1 MVQDMTSILGSCS
14 WSFPWNS
21 CHRKKKYAKMNISV
35 RCPQVELRFFWIMLL
50 DRKVRN
56 TVQSVHCHL
65 SVNLISFA
73 LLYGEPFQLYAVE
86 CDSRVCF
93 LISWY
98 NVGFFLCLLF
108 FFFVWFLLVY
118 FAARNDSFIY
128 SLENCNL
135 KLVWS
140 NSRLLICIS
149 RGIMWIFWCV
159 TYTWTWRRE
168 EW

>member
-35 RCPQVELRFFWIMLL
+35 RCPQVELHFFWIMLL
-50 DRKVRN
+50 GRKVRN

-93 LISWY
+93 LISCY
-98 NVGFFLCLLF
+98 NVGFFLCLLIF
-108 FFFVWFLLVY
+108 FLYDFYL
-118 FAARNDSFIY
+118 FI
-128 SLENCNL
+128 LPQGMTVLFIPL
-135 KLVWS
+135 KTVIWS
-140 NSRLLICIS
+140 
-149 RGIMWIFWCV
+149 WCDQIPGCW
-159 TYTWTWRRE
+159 YA
-168 EW
+168 